1 MTNEELKQNG
11 LKLLNIK
18 DQLGLAR
25 SSIDLLAMVK
35 DDDVFRTSVL
45 LHLEQLSDAIGWLVH
60 DIDQIASDLLQAEE
74 KNHDR

>member
-25 SSIDLLAMVK
+25 SSIDLLPMVK

-45 LHLEQLSDAIGWLVH
+45 LHLEHLFDAIGWLVH
-60 DIDQIASDLLQAEE
+60 DIDQVASDLLQAEE